1 MNRETRLLKNIDW
14 LSILLYILLVFIGL
28 LNIYAAIYNENHN
41 NIFDLT
47 QSYGKQF
54 MWIGTAFALACF
66 IMMIDSKFFT
76 AFSIPIY
83 ILVMLS
89 LVTVLILGVES
100 KGARSW
106 FDIGG
111 IRIQPAEFGKFATCL
126 AIANVMSRNGFQIMR
141 LKSICIIGL
150 LLLIPVS
157 LIILQNDTGSALVY
171 SSFILV
177 MYREGLPGSIL
188 LLCFIFI
195 AVFIL
200 TLLYSSFVVSIIII
214 AGSLIAFIYYR
225 QRPKEFYKILC
236 IFISALALLVLS
248 NWLLKLQISNLKLL
262 LTAYL
267 LSSLIGLFFIYKRKM
282 KHILSLY
289 YPIENVVPNITNT
302 FNVYLRMEN
311 GSGTVGIGDCIAS
324 ISGQAMAAAAA
335 WDGKITIEETAAR
348 FSIGGGLTAKN
359 FTDAIAVETMEL
371 VQRSYSDTMK
381 GRTTVG
387 AFCRPVTLT

>member
-225 QRPKEFYKILC
+225 QRPKEFY
-236 IFISALALLVLS
+236 
-248 NWLLKLQISNLKLL
+248 NWYCQ
-262 LTAYL
+262 T
-267 LSSLIGLFFIYKRKM
+267 GF
-282 KHILSLY
+282 
-289 YPIENVVPNITNT
+289 
-302 FNVYLRMEN
+302 
-311 GSGTVGIGDCIAS
+311 
-324 ISGQAMAAAAA
+324 
-335 WDGKITIEETAAR
+335 
-348 FSIGGGLTAKN
+348 
-359 FTDAIAVETMEL
+359 
-371 VQRSYSDTMK
+371 
-381 GRTTVG
+381 
-387 AFCRPVTLT
+387 